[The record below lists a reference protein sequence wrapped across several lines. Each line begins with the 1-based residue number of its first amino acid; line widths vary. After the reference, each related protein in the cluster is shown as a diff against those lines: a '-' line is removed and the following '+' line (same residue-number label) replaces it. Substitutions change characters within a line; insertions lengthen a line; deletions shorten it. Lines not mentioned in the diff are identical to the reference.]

1 MSRPVR
7 VLALAP
13 RKYSGSPGMTPA
25 ACLNDVIRWWDGYL
39 ANAFALKPDLIVLP
53 EACDR
58 PNSFPMD
65 KRLEYYEY
73 RGDKVR
79 DHFLEL
85 AVKYHAD
92 IAYSAARQLPDGTYR
107 NSTQLLSR
115 AGKIDGIYDKN
126 YLVPS
131 EYTEAGI
138 GYGTEAPVFTTDF
151 GRVGCLI
158 CFDIHYDVC
167 KEYEKSRPE
176 VIAFSSNH
184 HGGLLQQHLCYST
197 QSYLVASIPVDH
209 GCASIVNPVGKI
221 LAESTYRYPNL
232 CYADID
238 LDYKVLHWD
247 ENWSK
252 LMRAQRELGP
262 NLHICEPDAHLG
274 LLMIT
279 CSGDKFTVDDVMREY
294 ELETWDHY
302 YARCVR
308 AHDKGIVEKKP
319 RFDY

>member
-13 RKYSGSPGMTPA
+13 RKYSGSPGMTPV
-25 ACLNDVIRWWDGYL
+25 ACLNDVIRWWDGHL

-138 GYGTEAPVFTTDF
+138 GCGTEAPVFTTDF

-232 CYADID
+232 CYADIN

>member
-167 KEYEKSRPE
+167 KEYEKNRPE

-319 RFDY
+319 RYDY

>member
-13 RKYSGSPGMTPA
+13 RKYSGTPGMTPA
-25 ACLNDVIRWWDGYL
+25 ACLDDVIRWWDGHL
-39 ANAFALKPDLIVLP
+39 ENAFALKPDLIVLP

-85 AVKYHAD
+85 AVKNHAN

-131 EYTEAGI
+131 EYTQAGI
-138 GYGTEAPVFTTDF
+138 AYGTKAPVFTTDF

-184 HGGLLQQHLCYST
+184 HGGLLQQYLCYST

>member
-13 RKYSGSPGMTPA
+13 RKYSGTPGMTPA
-25 ACLNDVIRWWDGYL
+25 ACLNDVIRWWDGHL

-92 IAYSAARQLPDGTYR
+92 IAYSAARRLPDGTYR

>member
-13 RKYSGSPGMTPA
+13 RKYSGTPGMTPA
-25 ACLNDVIRWWDGYL
+25 ACLDDVIRWWDGHL

-176 VIAFSSNH
+176 VIVFSSNH

>member
-13 RKYSGSPGMTPA
+13 RKYSGSIEMTNA
-25 ACLNDVIRWWDGYL
+25 EILDDVIRYWDGYL
-39 ANAFALKPDLIVLP
+39 SNAFALKPDLIVLP

-58 PNSFPMD
+58 PNSFPM
-65 KRLEYYEY
+65 KRRLEYYEY
-73 RGDKVR
+73 RMDKVR

-85 AVKYHAD
+85 AVKNQAN
-92 IAYSAARQLPDGTYR
+92 IAYSAARLLPDGTYR

-115 AGKIDGIYDKN
+115 RGVIDGIYDKN

-131 EYTEAGI
+131 EYTDAGI
-138 GYGTEAPVFTTDF
+138 AYGTEAPVIETDF

-158 CFDIHYDVC
+158 CFDIHYDVR
-167 KEYEKSRPE
+167 KEYEKSHPE
-176 VIAFSSNH
+176 IIAFSSNH
-184 HGGLLQQHLCYST
+184 HGGLLQQYLAYST
-197 QSYLVASIPVDH
+197 QAYFVGSIPVDH

-238 LDYKVLHWD
+238 LDYRVLHWD
-247 ENWSK
+247 ENWPK
-252 LMRAQRELGP
+252 LMKAQRELGP
-262 NLHICEPDAHLG
+262 DLHICEPDAHLG

-279 CSGDKFTVDDVMREY
+279 CSGEKFTVADVMREY
-294 ELETWDHY
+294 QLETWDSY

-308 AHDKGIVEKKP
+308 AHDEGIAECKP
-319 RFDY
+319 TFRY

>member
-1 MSRPVR
+1 
-7 VLALAP
+7 
-13 RKYSGSPGMTPA
+13 
-25 ACLNDVIRWWDGYL
+25 
-39 ANAFALKPDLIVLP
+39 
-53 EACDR
+53 
-58 PNSFPMD
+58 MD

-221 LAESTYRYPNL
+221 LAESPTAIRTSAML
-232 CYADID
+232 T
-238 LDYKVLHWD
+238 
-247 ENWSK
+247 STS
-252 LMRAQRELGP
+252 
-262 NLHICEPDAHLG
+262 
-274 LLMIT
+274 IT
-279 CSGDKFTVDDVMREY
+279 
-294 ELETWDHY
+294 
-302 YARCVR
+302 
-308 AHDKGIVEKKP
+308 
-319 RFDY
+319 RFCTGTRTGRS